1 VSEEA
6 IRELEG
12 RLARYP
18 ADRYPVQHGTA
29 AFHLGVVL
37 VDAGRHEEGEL
48 ALARAAELLDPDG
61 LPVEH
66 ATALNA
72 RGAALRLLGRHEEA
86 AAAFTQASRGFAA
99 AERPLERGAAEF
111 NLGLVQRELGVPDDA
126 LTALGRAREL
136 LDPTAAPAQACAAAR
151 EEAATLLTLGR
162 LGDAAAVAGE
172 AEELA
177 VRAGDEAGRGAS
189 ANVRGLALLG
199 LEQPEDAAAAFR
211 DAAAASPRSVR
222 PDGYAMA
229 KANLALALE
238 RAGDAPR
245 GRLAARQALGVAGG
259 PPPVREQARAVLER
273 LGDRPGDLL
282 RVLDDEPRDAWPAV
296 LREEVARW
304 ADAAEAERDG
314 ELEQWVG
321 GLLARP
327 AAVDDLAEAWL
338 GVVLELPPQA
348 MDAVL
353 AAALRA
359 LEPHPP
365 REHARFRAT
374 VERASAR
381 FHVPQLLRLRDTFA
395 RLAHGL
401 GVEDAWS

>member
-18 ADRYPVQHGTA
+18 ADRYPVQHATA
-29 AFHLGVVL
+29 AYHLGVVL

-48 ALARAAELLDPDG
+48 ALARAAELFDPDG
-61 LPVEH
+61 LRVEH

-111 NLGLVQRELGVPDDA
+111 NLGLVQRDLGVPGDA
-126 LTALGRAREL
+126 LTAFGRAREL
-136 LDPTAAPAQACAAAR
+136 LVPAAAPAQAAAAAR

-162 LGDAAAVAGE
+162 LGDAAAAAAE

-199 LEQPEDAAAAFR
+199 LERAEDAAAAFR

-245 GRLAARQALGVAGG
+245 GRLAARQALGVAGA
-259 PPPVREQARAVLER
+259 PPPVREQARAVLKR

-296 LREEVARW
+296 LREEVARL
-304 ADAAEAERDG
+304 ADAADADREG
-314 ELEQWVG
+314 ELAQWVG

-327 AAVDDLAEAWL
+327 AAGDDLAEAWL
-338 GVVLELPPQA
+338 GVVLELPPEA
-348 MDAVL
+348 MDAVV

-359 LEPHPP
+359 LERHPP
-365 REHARFRAT
+365 GEHARFRGT
-374 VERASAR
+374 VERATAR

-395 RLAHGL
+395 RLARGL